1 MYKLD
6 VLDVLKLIFMG
17 FIRICL
23 CFSVV
28 YGKDEIEWKIICL
41 GQRV

>member
-6 VLDVLKLIFMG
+6 VLDVLKLILMG
-17 FIRICL
+17 PIRICL
-23 CFSVV
+23 CFSAAH
-28 YGKDEIEWKIICL
+28 GKDEIEWKIICP